1 VRRQLQRRPEDLR
14 TIPGCAY
21 ASGNIA
27 MMYHLKKETPKTKPV
42 VFRQPT
48 TLYLTANK
56 RPSVILKNSDD
67 TRPVPAVV
75 KPS

>member
-1 VRRQLQRRPEDLR
+1 MSHGGHAPHGAPSAR
-14 TIPGCAY
+14 TTRAY

-48 TLYLTANK
+48 TIYLTANK

-67 TRPVPAVV
+67 TRPVPVV
-75 KPS
+75 AKPS

>member
-1 VRRQLQRRPEDLR
+1 
-14 TIPGCAY
+14 
-21 ASGNIA
+21 

-67 TRPVPAVV
+67 TRPVPVVV